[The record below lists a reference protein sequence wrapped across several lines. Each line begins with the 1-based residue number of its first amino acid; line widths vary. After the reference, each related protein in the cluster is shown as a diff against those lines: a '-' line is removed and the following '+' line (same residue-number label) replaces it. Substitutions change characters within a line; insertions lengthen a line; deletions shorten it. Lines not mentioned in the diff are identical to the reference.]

1 MTFSRIPHRD
11 SRRLVWTSVLLCA
24 VLVSTSTGCT
34 STRYISK
41 RNVRENALATQLQL
55 MRRKGPAVSER
66 THQLLQRF
74 GLNEAYERDPPST
87 LETLREFAIND
98 EDAELIF
105 AVSELSYIEGKKAER
120 AGDSSAALHH
130 FGMTITN
137 SYEYLFAPELDQIR
151 NPYDPQFRS
160 ACDLYNEA
168 LEDTLRLL
176 CTENRLR
183 PGQSYTIRTPN
194 RTFTIDAVAR
204 GKWPAEEF
212 ERFEFVSDFK
222 VETLNNRHMTY
233 GLGVPLLAVRKP
245 GPQQDPREQYYPEG
259 LSYAVT
265 ALLRCVDEDRQPGQP
280 PKHCVL
286 EFFDPL
292 SHNQVQLAN
301 HWAPLETDLTT
312 PLAYYLDSPQFR
324 KRNRATEGLLNP
336 AKSQDLRGL
345 YMLEPYD
352 PNRIPVVM
360 VHGLWSSPLTWMD
373 MFNDLRSFPQIRER
387 YQFWFY
393 MYPSGQ
399 PFWVSATQMR
409 KDLAATRAAFDPQRR
424 DRMMDQMVLVGHSMG
439 GLVSKMQTIE
449 SEQEFWNIVS
459 NKPVEQ
465 LEGPPEAKA
474 KLASALFFKPNQ
486 SIRRVVT
493 IATPHRGSDFANDY
507 TRWIARKLIRLPS
520 IAINTG
526 TLLAARNPG
535 FFKDTKLL
543 TVSNAIDSLA
553 PDSPIFPVM
562 LRAER
567 APGVKYHNVVGV
579 INQESLFGRI
589 SRSGDGIVEYE
600 SSHLEDAESEIVVQA
615 DHTSIQTNSQ
625 TILEVRRILME
636 HLGQVDAQDRVAALP
651 EAASPSDRT
660 ARPRAAGDAPG
671 QAASPTQD
679 APPIQITFPTGSLPA
694 EPATPADTATPADMA
709 DASPPEAFLGFDAFE
724 DLGAL
729 DQPAPQAPPAL
740 SGAAAE

>member
-1 MTFSRIPHRD
+1 MMPHNTP
-11 SRRLVWTSVLLCA
+11 RRRTPQLVCASLLGCVLLVA
-24 VLVSTSTGCT
+24 FTTGCT

-41 RNVRENALATQLQL
+41 RNVRENALASQLQL

-74 GLNEAYERDPPST
+74 GLIESYERDPA
-87 LETLREFAIND
+87 ETLTKLRDFAAAD
-98 EDAELIF
+98 EDNELMF
-105 AVSELSYIEGKKAER
+105 AVGELSYIEGKKAER
-120 AGDSSAALHH
+120 EGASSVALHH
-130 FGMTITN
+130 FGITMMN
-137 SYEYLFAPELDQIR
+137 SYQYLFSPELDSVR

-176 CTENRLR
+176 CAENKLR
-183 PGQSYTIRTPN
+183 PGQSYTIKTPE
-194 RTFTIDAVAR
+194 RSFTIDTVAR

-212 ERFEFVSDFK
+212 ERYEFVSDFK
-222 VETLNNRHMTY
+222 VETLHNRHVTY
-233 GLGVPLLAVRKP
+233 GLGVPLLAVRRPKS
-245 GPQQDPREQYYPEG
+245 GQNEREKYYPEG

-265 ALLRCVDEDRQPGQP
+265 ALLRCTDIDRKPGEAPQ
-280 PKHCVL
+280 HCVL

-324 KRNRATEGLLNP
+324 RRNKATEGLLNP
-336 AKSQDLRGL
+336 AKSQEVRGL

-352 PNRIPVVM
+352 PDRIPVVM

-409 KDLAATRAAFDPQRR
+409 KDLAEMRDAFDPQRR
-424 DRMMDQMVLVGHSMG
+424 DPMMNQMVLVGHSMG
-439 GLVSKMQTIE
+439 GLVSKMQTID
-449 SEQEFWNIVS
+449 SDKDFWNIVS
-459 NKPVEQ
+459 DKPVEELQ
-465 LEGPPEAKA
+465 GSEEAKA
-474 KLASALFFKPNQ
+474 KLASALFFKPNN

-493 IATPHRGSDFANDY
+493 IATPHRGSEFANDY
-507 TRWIARKLIRLPS
+507 TRWLARKVIRLPS
-520 IAINTG
+520 FAINTG
-526 TLLAARNPG
+526 TQLAVSNPG
-535 FFKDTKLL
+535 FFKDTKML

-562 LRAER
+562 LRAHR
-567 APGVKYHNVVGV
+567 APDVKYHNVVGM
-579 INQESLFGRI
+579 IDEKSLFGRI
-589 SRSGDGIVEYE
+589 SHKGDGIVEYE
-600 SSHLEDAESEIVVQA
+600 SSHLEDAASEIIVQA

-636 HLGQVDAQDRVAALP
+636 HLQEIDADDRIATRP
-651 EAASPSDRT
+651 EPESPSDQPSDLRLL
-660 ARPRAAGDAPG
+660 
-671 QAASPTQD
+671 QD
-679 APPIQITFPTGSLPA
+679 
-694 EPATPADTATPADMA
+694 DM
-709 DASPPEAFLGFDAFE
+709 DPLYRW
-724 DLGAL
+724 
-729 DQPAPQAPPAL
+729 
-740 SGAAAE
+740 